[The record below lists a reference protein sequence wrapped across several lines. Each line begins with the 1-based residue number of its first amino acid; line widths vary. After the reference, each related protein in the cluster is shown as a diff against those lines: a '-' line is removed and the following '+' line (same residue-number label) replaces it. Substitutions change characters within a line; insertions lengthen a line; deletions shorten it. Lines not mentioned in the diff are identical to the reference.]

1 MDQVLPILLLPLP
14 VLGATTMALAL
25 RPGWRRII
33 PVASPVLLAMSC
45 MAAAFWA
52 LAVLGVGMAPVDS
65 AADWPVILMLTVAT
79 TAAGAAA
86 FGGEK
91 WLSVRWGRGRAPAAN
106 SIGAL
111 PASLAFVQMPSRDES
126 FRAVRAMAA
135 NPTQFTFLT
144 MLTVAAEEF
153 LYRYVI
159 LLVCVPAGLDLLAG
173 LVLQAVLYSL
183 NHTAFGIPALIGKL
197 GFGLVLGAGTLLSG
211 SVIPALVAH
220 LCYQLLVARQFRTR
234 SVQRA

>member
-14 VLGATTMALAL
+14 VLGATTMMLAL

-45 MAAAFWA
+45 VVAAFWV
-52 LAVLGVGMAPVDS
+52 LAVLGVGMASVDS
-65 AADWPVILMLTVAT
+65 GVGWPVILMLTVAT

-135 NPTQFTFLT
+135 NPAQFTFLT
-144 MLTVAAEEF
+144 VLTVAAEEF

-173 LVLQAVLYSL
+173 LALQAVLYSL
-183 NHTAFGIPALIGKL
+183 NHIAFGIPALIGKL

-211 SVIPALVAH
+211 SVIPALIAH